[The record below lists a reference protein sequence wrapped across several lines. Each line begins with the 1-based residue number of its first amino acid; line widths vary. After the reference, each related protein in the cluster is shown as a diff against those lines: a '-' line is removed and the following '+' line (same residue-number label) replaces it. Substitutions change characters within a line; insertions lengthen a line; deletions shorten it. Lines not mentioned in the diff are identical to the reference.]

1 MHDFGYDEND
11 DDALDNFGVYQKR
24 ARQQLVDATR
34 KNLDDNLEKA
44 ELNKHEVFI
53 VSCNVIFSLVTDK
66 PVRKTTTEIH
76 EVRLLEA
83 FLKMAHA
90 RRYGT
95 HASSKNHSTFDK
107 LKSDFQRLY
116 ENSSSGI
123 AEIMESIRKL
133 DEWD

>member
-11 DDALDNFGVYQKR
+11 DDALDNFGDYQKR
-24 ARQQLVDATR
+24 ARQLLVDATR
-34 KNLDDNLEKA
+34 KNLDNNLEKA

-66 PVRKTTTEIH
+66 PVRNLKTTIEID
-76 EVRLLEA
+76 EVLLLEA

-95 HASSKNHSTFDK
+95 QAPAKSTPIRPSSET
-107 LKSDFQRLY
+107 L
-116 ENSSSGI
+116 
-123 AEIMESIRKL
+123 
-133 DEWD
+133 